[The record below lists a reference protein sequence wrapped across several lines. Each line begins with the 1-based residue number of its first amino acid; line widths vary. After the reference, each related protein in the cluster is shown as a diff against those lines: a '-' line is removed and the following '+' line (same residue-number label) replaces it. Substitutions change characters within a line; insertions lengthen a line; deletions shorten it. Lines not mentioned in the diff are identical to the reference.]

1 MATIPI
7 FLHWG
12 HAMRVQETVAILTCA
27 LVVAANATACCK
39 SAAADELDR
48 YTVKEL
54 IGQLANKNKPPAQQ
68 GAKAHPIWTKDYDWT
83 EQTRIRNVWK
93 ELHRRAEEDLSEI
106 VAHVDD
112 TRYSLTMA
120 VSSGAYYN
128 ADIGFICYHILRVN
142 IEPYQR
148 PGDKRFEA
156 FMPYSG
162 NREDVAK
169 WWTPRRGTRLK
180 DLQLQSIEHAQKT
193 TVDRL
198 DTANDENEKERFR
211 SLLSKLDELTD
222 EIRQTNKPVA
232 VPAIAPEEYRFASPK
247 K

>member
-1 MATIPI
+1 M
-7 FLHWG
+7 
-12 HAMRVQETVAILTCA
+12 
-27 LVVAANATACCK
+27 
-39 SAAADELDR
+39 
-48 YTVKEL
+48 KEL

-83 EQTRIRNVWK
+83 EQTRIRKVWK

-112 TRYSLTMA
+112 NRYSLTMA

-169 WWTPRRGTRLK
+169 WWTPRRAIPLK
-180 DLQLQSIEHAQKT
+180 ELQLQSIDHAHKT
-193 TVDRL
+193 TTDRL
-198 DTANDENEKERFR
+198 DNAKDENEEKRFR
-211 SLLSKLDELTD
+211 RYLSQLEELTD
-222 EIRQTNKPVA
+222 QIQKSDKPVV
-232 VPAIAPEEYRFASPK
+232 VPAIAPEEYRFDSPK